1 MEAKPVLTVLD
12 DEEAIGLL
20 VAEVAEDMGY
30 EVKTYTSVKDFKQNI
45 AHDMEILCLDLMM
58 PEEDGIEVIRYLAT
72 LNLKAQL
79 ILMSGFDKRV
89 LKSASIMAKTQGIT
103 VAAELNKPFSI
114 KLLQE
119 TISNCKLPVVRSS
132 SERKELSAEEIELAI
147 SEERVF
153 VQYQPKIDLAKNRV
167 FGAEALVRIR
177 DQNNSIVPPGLFI
190 SVAEKTGAIVAI
202 TREVIKQ
209 SIAFCSRLKSLGY
222 NLNVAINMPAQLLSD
237 IRLTDELVSKIEAG
251 GLEARNITVE
261 ITESALVEN
270 YAVSLDV
277 LTRLRMKGVLLSID
291 DFGTGYSTMQQLKN
305 IPFTEM
311 KLDQSFVKDIFDQ
324 DARVII
330 SKSIELGHELGLQVM
345 AEGVETI
352 EVARELM
359 AQGCDYCQGYYFSR
373 PVDAEDFVDYLTA
386 KTPL

>member
-30 EVKTYTSVKDFKQNI
+30 EVKAYTSVKDFKQNI

-119 TISNCKLPVVRSS
+119 TIGNCKLPVVRSS

-190 SVAEKTGAIVAI
+190 SVAEK
-202 TREVIKQ
+202 
-209 SIAFCSRLKSLGY
+209 
-222 NLNVAINMPAQLLSD
+222 
-237 IRLTDELVSKIEAG
+237 
-251 GLEARNITVE
+251 
-261 ITESALVEN
+261 
-270 YAVSLDV
+270 
-277 LTRLRMKGVLLSID
+277 
-291 DFGTGYSTMQQLKN
+291 
-305 IPFTEM
+305 
-311 KLDQSFVKDIFDQ
+311 
-324 DARVII
+324 
-330 SKSIELGHELGLQVM
+330 
-345 AEGVETI
+345 
-352 EVARELM
+352 
-359 AQGCDYCQGYYFSR
+359 
-373 PVDAEDFVDYLTA
+373 
-386 KTPL
+386 